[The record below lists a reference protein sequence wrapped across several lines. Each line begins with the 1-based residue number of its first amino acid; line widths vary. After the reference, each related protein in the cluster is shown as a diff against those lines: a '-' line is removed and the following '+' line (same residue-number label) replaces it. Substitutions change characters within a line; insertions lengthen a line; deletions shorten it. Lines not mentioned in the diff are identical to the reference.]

1 MASESAEYTN
11 PETPFSI
18 SMDADSGDVVTKP
31 KDTVAF
37 DSDDLPADEEND
49 DVQPGNDASDA
60 DGGDEEG
67 ADEEGAA
74 EDDGEGGE
82 EDLGAFDPEDADSVA
97 KYDAKYLKEDGFLD
111 LDGTLTKEFWDN
123 SAAGKEGLNDD
134 TYAYLEARGISKA
147 QVKQIEAMAQTQKA
161 SDAEGVVKSD
171 NKLFE
176 VAGGADKLQA
186 ALKWGKDGGYTKEQQ
201 DRFNKI
207 TKGKDQAAKEEAV
220 LALMARFEK
229 ANPVTKPKL
238 PLRDG
243 TKGQGQRAPSVKPFK
258 DRAEMK
264 AVRDAIKQ
272 GDTKAW
278 ALYNARR
285 SASTF

>member
-1 MASESAEYTN
+1 MAENAEYTS

-18 SMDADSGDVVTKP
+18 SMDADSGDLVRKP
-31 KDTVAF
+31 KDAVAF

-49 DVQPGNDASDA
+49 DVRTDGTTDGA
-60 DGGDEEG
+60 DGDEAEG

-97 KYDAKYLKEDGFLD
+97 KFDAKYLKEDGFLD
-111 LDGTLTKEFWDN
+111 LDGVLTQEFWAN
-123 SAAGKEGLNDD
+123 QEAGKEGLNDD

-186 ALKWGKDGGYTKEQQ
+186 ALKWGKDGGYTQEQQ

-243 TKGQGQRAPSVKPFK
+243 TKGQGQKAPSVKPFK
-258 DRAEMK
+258 DRQEMK
-264 AVRDAIKQ
+264 EVRDAIKQ

-285 SASTF
+285 SASKF